1 MDASGCPTE
10 VAVAAVG
17 AAAGDETM
25 EVAAGAELDVEL
37 GAAAVAVVVVE
48 DGDDVVAVAAAVV
61 VVVVVVAVVVAAAFA
76 VVLAGF

>member
-25 EVAAGAELDVEL
+25 VVAAGAELDVEL
-37 GAAAVAVVVVE
+37 GAAAVVE
-48 DGDDVVAVAAAVV
+48 DGDDVVAVAAAAAVVV
-61 VVVVVVAVVVAAAFA
+61 VVVVVVAAAFA
-76 VVLAGF
+76 LVLAGF

>member
-1 MDASGCPTE
+1 VDASGCPTE

-25 EVAAGAELDVEL
+25 VVAAGAELDVEL
-37 GAAAVAVVVVE
+37 GAAVVVVE
-48 DGDDVVAVAAAVV
+48 DGDDVVAAVV
-61 VVVVVVAVVVAAAFA
+61 VVVVAAAAASA

>member
-37 GAAAVAVVVVE
+37 GAAAAVVVE

-61 VVVVVVAVVVAAAFA
+61 VVVVVVVVAAAAFA